1 MEGLVSEL
9 KGNQKSLSVIEQ
21 KLANDKSRTE
31 VKALIDSR
39 KEAKRHINTADKP
52 LLDAQKEKQ
61 FIVDGFLS
69 KVAKQRE
76 VRGTTDLLILQNYI
90 PLFGKKS
97 EIQALA
103 KSDVDAA
110 RALLLIPALKHKF
123 ELNDSDLAR
132 INDSLAKHVL
142 GDDYPG
148 MVESMLDLSTLH
160 TVRDEIFDVYAV
172 ADDELHHHMQD
183 VVELG
188 GEGAAMN

>member
-1 MEGLVSEL
+1 MAGLVFEF
-9 KGNQKSLSVIEQ
+9 KGNQKSLSAIEQ

-39 KEAKRHINTADKP
+39 KEAKRHINIADKP

-61 FIVDGFLS
+61 YIVDGYLDKVS
-69 KVAKQRE
+69 KERQVK
-76 VRGTTDLLILQNYI
+76 GTTDMLILQGFI
-90 PLFGKKS
+90 PLFGNKS

-103 KSDVDAA
+103 KSDINAA
-110 RALLLIPALKHKF
+110 RALMAIAALKHKF